1 MDNKALFD
9 IRDFGARQ
17 GAMNTAS
24 IQAAVDEAAKRGGK
38 VLVPAGEWASGTI
51 WLKSRV
57 ELRLEKGAVLKG
69 STRQADYNAD
79 DVFPENFHSVAEEWS
94 GAHLIIGYKVENAA
108 ITGAGVIDGNGPAF
122 FGDCDEDSR
131 FPWYKYGLKLHP
143 LDREWYRPGPMLA
156 MFLSK
161 NIRLEGVTLRHTP
174 AWTAH
179 FRCCD
184 GLDIR
189 GVAIDE
195 DRTIANSDG
204 FSIDCTRNVAVRDC
218 TVKTGDDAFA
228 IRASCRLH
236 AAEHPCE
243 NILIENCDVWS
254 CCFGVRFGVGT
265 GLIRN
270 AEVRNCRFHESAVGV
285 GFTPAWIN
293 EKKNVYFE
301 NIRVKNCDIRECER
315 AVTSGASGGEARV
328 KDILFENCRFE
339 ALLPS
344 QIHGDENCRP
354 ENFVFDSCAYRQIEC
369 LKVRH
374 SREVWGRQHRKRS
387 RAFLETNAFCSG
399 VKAVNCAPGEPGASG
414 ILVLSF
420 DDRNFDGWEKAIP
433 LFAKHGAHATFFVS
447 GEINN
452 AAVRTMKKLSAAGH
466 SVGLHGQ
473 THANADTAIAAMG
486 AEKYWAEEIRPQ
498 ADRAYWAY
506 LPVTSFAYP
515 NCRRTNESDELFYSK
530 GYDRVRGGVKGATPY
545 DPEGEKQADRK
556 PLAAN
561 EAVFV
566 PASELPKRRRLDTIT
581 VGEAYRTDIGEIL
594 ACIRR
599 AAERK
604 EVLVVTS
611 HDIAPDAKAIHMK
624 TEWLEKMLA
633 LARELNLPVLG
644 FDELPQP
651 E

>member
-1 MDNKALFD
+1 MRLAAENCVGFDAQLLPGEKMRTALVVR
-9 IRDFGARQ
+9 IPYKGRDAD
-17 GAMNTAS
+17 
-24 IQAAVDEAAKRGGK
+24 QAANLWRR
-38 VLVPAGEWASGTI
+38 WY
-51 WLKSRV
+51 LKYILPR
-57 ELRLEKGAVLKG
+57 
-69 STRQADYNAD
+69 NAD
-79 DVFPENFHSVAEEWS
+79 GSDLKPLSTAGFAQD
-94 GAHLIIGYKVENAA
+94 
-108 ITGAGVIDGNGPAF
+108 TGLP
-122 FGDCDEDSR
+122 
-131 FPWYKYGLKLHP
+131 
-143 LDREWYRPGPMLA
+143 
-156 MFLSK
+156 
-161 NIRLEGVTLRHTP
+161 
-174 AWTAH
+174 
-179 FRCCD
+179 
-184 GLDIR
+184 
-189 GVAIDE
+189 
-195 DRTIANSDG
+195 NSDG
-204 FSIDCTRNVAVRDC
+204 SISERHFTWRPTLEKLIAEKVVPDFRWFDAGWYSDPSGKTVESDWWGTIGSWELDKEKWPGATFRESNEACHKAGMKVFVWFEPERVTNVPD
-218 TVKTGDDAFA
+218 
-228 IRASCRLH
+228 L
-236 AAEHPCE
+236 
-243 NILIENCDVWS
+243 
-254 CCFGVRFGVGT
+254 
-265 GLIRN
+265 
-270 AEVRNCRFHESAVGV
+270 
-285 GFTPAWIN
+285 
-293 EKKNVYFE
+293 
-301 NIRVKNCDIRECER
+301 VKNCDIRECER
-315 AVTSGASGGEARV
+315 AVTSGVSGGDARV
-328 KDILFENCRFE
+328 KDILFEDCRFE

-354 ENFVFDSCAYRQIEC
+354 ENFVFDSCVYRQIEC

-447 GEINN
+447 GDIDN

-473 THANADTAIAAMG
+473 THANADVAIAAMG
-486 AEKYWAEEIRPQ
+486 AEKYWDEEIRPQ
-498 ADRAYWAY
+498 ADRMYWAY

-545 DPEGEKQADRK
+545 EPEGEKQADRK

-611 HDIAPDAKAIHMK
+611 HDIAPDAKGIHMK